1 MSKSFCTNCGAL
13 LNPGAK
19 FCNKC
24 GRQVVVISSNTITTE
39 PVTAQQPQSQFAYR
53 FIMPASYKKGL
64 VSQKG
69 CALIFSDDSIITA
82 MVDNKM
88 MNLHI
93 AEIKESVKGEKLL
106 KRTAAVMKAG
116 TTFCDRYWKM
126 TPDQILSENQSN
138 FSIRNNTV
146 ERIKFTRSTVGYS
159 YDDTTTNVP
168 PSLLL
173 KCPGGKFNYIM
184 KSNFDS
190 KTFVSV
196 LRSLFPGQYKGPKK

>member
-1 MSKSFCTNCGAL
+1 MSSNFCTNCGAI

-24 GRQVVVISSNTITTE
+24 GTSVSTVSNVTVTPE
-39 PVTAQQPQSQFAYR
+39 PAQSQQPQSGFAYR
-53 FIMPASYKKGL
+53 YIMPASYKKGL

-69 CALIFSDDSIITA
+69 CTVIFSDDAIYTI

-88 MNLHI
+88 MQKHV
-93 AEIKESVKGEKLL
+93 ASVKESVKGEKLL
-106 KRTAAVMKAG
+106 KRTAAIMKAG
-116 TTFCDRYWKM
+116 YTFSDRYWKM
-126 TPDQILSENQSN
+126 SPDQLLSENQNN
-138 FSIRNNTV
+138 FSIRNNNV

-168 PSLLL
+168 PSLLI
-173 KCPGGKFNYIM
+173 KCPGSKFNYILG
-184 KSNFDS
+184 SGFDS
-190 KTFVSV
+190 KTLISV